1 MKLSDHDLRQ
11 LDEARLDQLSEADLR
26 AVSRS
31 LLADLKEARDRLNRT
46 PSNSSVPP
54 SSRPVWAKPATIEA
68 AEEELVEVGAAEPT
82 TPAAD
87 TADEAPPS
95 APPAGQP
102 SPGRKPGKQPGAPGH
117 GRTQKLV
124 IDQAIDHRP
133 DRCALCARI
142 LDADAPAVAFTGW
155 DEIDVAELPDGNAGL
170 KLQVI
175 RHRLYEITCPC
186 GHHTRASVYR
196 GEDHGLWDQVEICE
210 WRLVGAR
217 LAALIVYLKQ
227 TMRLSYRLIRE
238 FLWDLLG
245 LHLSLGTLDQTVRES
260 ARAAEALEAPLMAEI
275 RQAALVYAD
284 ETPWPESALVLYL
297 WVLMSTQTVVYLIGP
312 RSREIPANALGED
325 FAGWLMS
332 DGYSVYR
339 AWRRRLRCWAHLLR
353 KAQGLSDSTDAGV
366 AAIGQALLDSLSGLM
381 DAIYAARAANPEP
394 GSLMASQADALERL
408 KTQCETHRDSSHP
421 ALRAFSRELLYDWEA
436 IMRPVEDP
444 LLPLTNNAAE
454 SALRPAVIQR
464 RLMGGTRC
472 ESGSRSFALLA
483 SVMATCRRRGASA
496 WRYLATVI
504 AAARKG
510 LAIPALPPAMAPA

>member
-11 LDEARLDQLSEADLR
+11 LDEVRLDQLSEAELR

-46 PSNSSVPP
+46 PRNSSVPP
-54 SSRPVWAKPATIEA
+54 SSRPVWAKPAPSEA
-68 AEEELVEVGAAEPT
+68 TEEDVEVGAAEPP
-82 TPAAD
+82 TPGAE
-87 TADEAPPS
+87 EALPS
-95 APPAGQP
+95 TPPAGKP

-117 GRTQKLV
+117 GRTQKLE
-124 IDQAIDHRP
+124 IDQAVDHRP
-133 DRCALCARI
+133 ERCALCAQI
-142 LDADAPAVAFTGW
+142 LDVEAPAVAFTGW

-170 KLQVI
+170 RLQVI
-175 RHRLYEITCPC
+175 RHRLLEITCRC
-186 GHHTRASVYR
+186 GHHTRATVYR
-196 GEDHGLWDQVEICE
+196 GEENRLWEQVEVSE

-238 FLWDLLG
+238 LLADLLG

-260 ARAAEALEAPLMAEI
+260 ARAAEALEEPLLAEI
-275 RQAALVYAD
+275 RHAALVYAD
-284 ETPWPESALVLYL
+284 ETPWPESTLVLYL
-297 WVLMSTQTVVYLIGP
+297 WVLMSAQTVVYLVGP

-339 AWRRRLRCWAHLLR
+339 VWRRRLRCWAHLLR

-366 AAIGQALLDSLSGLM
+366 AAIGQALLDGLRGLM
-381 DAIYAARAANPEP
+381 EAIYAARAASPEP
-394 GSLMASQADALERL
+394 ASLLASQADALAQL

-421 ALRAFSRELLYDWEA
+421 ALRAFSRELLYDWET
-436 IMRPVEDP
+436 ILRPVEDP

-483 SVMATCRRRGASA
+483 SVMATCRRRAASA

-510 LAIPALPPAMAPA
+510 LAIPDLPPPAMAFG

>member
-54 SSRPVWAKPATIEA
+54 SSRPVWAKPAPTEA
-68 AEEELVEVGAAEPT
+68 AEEEDVEVGAAEPEM
-82 TPAAD
+82 PA
-87 TADEAPPS
+87 ADEAPPGT
-95 APPAGQP
+95 PPAGQP
-102 SPGRKPGKQPGAPGH
+102 SRPPGRKPGKQPGATGH

-124 IDQAIDHRP
+124 IDQAVDYRP
-133 DRCALCARI
+133 GHCALCARV
-142 LDADAPAVAFTGW
+142 LEGEAPAVAFTGW

-170 KLQVI
+170 QLKVT
-175 RHRLYEITCPC
+175 RHRLYEMSCPC
-186 GHHTRASVYR
+186 GHRTRATVYR
-196 GEDHGLWDQVEICE
+196 GEENGLWDQVEISE

-238 FLWDLLG
+238 LLWDLLG

-260 ARAAEALEAPLMAEI
+260 ARAAEALEEPLMAEI

-284 ETPWPESALVLYL
+284 ETPWPEGPLVLYL
-297 WVLMSTQTVVYLIGP
+297 WVLISTQTVVYLIGS

-339 AWRRRLRCWAHLLR
+339 AWQRRLRCWAHLLR
-353 KAQGLSDSTDAGV
+353 KAQGLSESTDAGV
-366 AAIGQALLDSLSGLM
+366 AAIGQALLDGLSGLM
-381 DAIYAARAANPEP
+381 DAIYAARAASPEP
-394 GSLMASQADALERL
+394 GSLLASQADALARL
-408 KTQCETHRDSSHP
+408 KTQCETHRESPHS
-421 ALRAFSRELLYDWEA
+421 ALRASR
-436 IMRPVEDP
+436 V
-444 LLPLTNNAAE
+444 
-454 SALRPAVIQR
+454 Q
-464 RLMGGTRC
+464 
-472 ESGSRSFALLA
+472 SRTL
-483 SVMATCRRRGASA
+483 V
-496 WRYLATVI
+496 
-504 AAARKG
+504 
-510 LAIPALPPAMAPA
+510 